1 MTKFLIAMLILTGS
15 ATAFAGPNTVVSGNA
30 NAGSIHIFDTAAER
44 IYQMLED
51 SGAQKED
58 LGGCVELRNNTMV
71 CGQQQG
77 AFSCTISIKAGEV
90 SKADLPV
97 CPRP

>member
-1 MTKFLIAMLILTGS
+1 MKKLIIATILSST
-15 ATAFAGPNTVVSGNA
+15 AAFAGPNTVVSGSSI
-30 NAGSIHIFDTAAER
+30 AGSIHIFDTAAER
-44 IYQMLED
+44 LYQMLEE
-51 SGAQKED
+51 SGAQRED
-58 LGGCVELRNNTMV
+58 LGGCLELRNNTMV

-77 AFSCTISIKAGEV
+77 AFSCTISLKGGEV